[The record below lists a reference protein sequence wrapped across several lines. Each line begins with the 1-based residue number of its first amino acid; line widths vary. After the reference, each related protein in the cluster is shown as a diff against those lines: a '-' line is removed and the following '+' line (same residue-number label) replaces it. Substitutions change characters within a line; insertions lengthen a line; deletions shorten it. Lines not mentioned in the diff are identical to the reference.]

1 MAVKMTKYDISVS
14 PDHINLSTDPLS
26 VSTDPLKLS
35 VDHQVSSSTQEDVLR
50 LPLFEAA
57 EVAWRVGIP
66 FLIIL
71 GTIGNVLII
80 VVICRSKLMPWKMA
94 SYLVVMAVSD
104 LLGLYLSVTMKWL
117 QHHYD
122 GGSWYLH
129 KSLCKMATWMLHS
142 SKTGSTWT
150 LVVMVT
156 QQTLTLLW
164 PHRLHPMF
172 TPKAVRLLL
181 SGLVTVALALNAQ
194 FLYCSTVVDVRVN
207 EGVILKQCRESYDE
221 VAASTSLV
229 VHSVMAHCLPV
240 VILLVDDV
248 VLVARIVTSRR
259 LPASRGEEHTVAR
272 GVKTSSMTLT
282 SLYTSLAFVLL
293 SSPYEALRMAKVFLR
308 KQILADAA
316 TVELFY
322 FASSI
327 CTLLWCSN
335 CAVNFYL
342 YLLARSRF
350 RTKMAHILCACKRK
364 IFTTLAFHSNKTVS
378 EDRSTLVG
386 DTESQ

>member
-1 MAVKMTKYDISVS
+1 MAVKMTKYDISVR

-35 VDHQVSSSTQEDVLR
+35 VDHQASSSTQENVLR

-80 VVICRSKLMPWKMA
+80 VVIYRSKLMPWKMA

-129 KSLCKMATWMLHS
+129 KSVCKMATWMLHS

-150 LVVMVT
+150 LVAMVT

-194 FLYCSTVVDVRVN
+194 FLYFSTVVDVRVN
-207 EGVILKQCRESYDE
+207 EGVILKQCRENYDE
-221 VAASTSLV
+221 VATSTSLV
-229 VHSVMAHCLPV
+229 VHSVVAHCLPV
-240 VILLVDDV
+240 VMLLVDDV

-259 LPASRGEEHTVAR
+259 LPAARGEEHTVAR

-282 SLYTSLAFVLL
+282 SLYTS
-293 SSPYEALRMAKVFLR
+293 M
-308 KQILADAA
+308 
-316 TVELFY
+316 
-322 FASSI
+322 
-327 CTLLWCSN
+327 
-335 CAVNFYL
+335 
-342 YLLARSRF
+342 
-350 RTKMAHILCACKRK
+350 
-364 IFTTLAFHSNKTVS
+364 TVS